1 MLGGNYVRVQD
12 DAASEAD
19 RHARRGEW
27 DEAEVQCARAI
38 AQAAQLR
45 EREPEELAY
54 VSTLAELQ
62 YFHAEILRHVD
73 RIDEAIAAAQAGH
86 DLYQALLGNDPVHV
100 ADRTRDARSRLGML
114 ELLARDAALP
124 VDQRIAFAR
133 TIATEK
139 PGPETEL
146 DLARQLAWQAQETS
160 GAAELP
166 LLEEAVSIYRRLR
179 PLGEDDLDL
188 FGRIVLRAAEAFV
201 DSHSYAEALACA
213 TDAGQ
218 AFNALSV
225 RRPERYERLWFDAR
239 EIAAQSRAFV
249 EE

>member
-1 MLGGNYVRVQD
+1 VQV

-19 RHARRGEW
+19 RLARRGEW
-27 DEAEVQCARAI
+27 AEAEVHCARAI
-38 AQAAQLR
+38 VHVAQLR
-45 EREPEELAY
+45 EREPEELAH
-54 VSTLAELQ
+54 VAALAELH
-62 YFHAEILRHVD
+62 YFHAEILRNVD
-73 RIDEAIAAAQAGH
+73 RVGEAIAAAQAGH
-86 DLYQALLGNDPVHV
+86 DLYQALLGIDPVHV
-100 ADRTRDARSRLGML
+100 ADRTRDARSRLDML

-124 VDQRIAFAR
+124 AAQRVAVAR
-133 TIATEK
+133 AIATEK
-139 PGPETEL
+139 PGPEPEL
-146 DLARQLAWQAQETS
+146 DLARRLAWLAQETS

-188 FGRIVLRAAEAFV
+188 FGRIVLRAAEVFV

-239 EIAAQSRAFV
+239 EIAAQSRAFI